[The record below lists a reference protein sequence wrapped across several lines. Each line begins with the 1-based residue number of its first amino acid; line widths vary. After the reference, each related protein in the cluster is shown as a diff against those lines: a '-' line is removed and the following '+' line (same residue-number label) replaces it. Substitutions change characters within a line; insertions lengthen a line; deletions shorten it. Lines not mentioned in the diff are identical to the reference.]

1 MLTACAKQFYAYALE
16 LPIQSI
22 DRFTKPGYL
31 AWPGVGRQRVAVLT
45 ADLEK
50 FLQVR
55 LLAILGMFAAELGE
69 TALPIRFRS
78 AIDSLGFLR
87 QREKCLSDPVAVGDL
102 SGRNP
107 VVRDDKKT
115 GLLQRLSNR
124 FHRHGTVR
132 R

>member
-87 QREKCLSDPVAVGDL
+87 SEKNVSAT
-102 SGRNP
+102 R
-107 VVRDDKKT
+107 
-115 GLLQRLSNR
+115 
-124 FHRHGTVR
+124 
-132 R
+132 